1 MNQPATGK
9 PARRITRV
17 VAIAA
22 AATLI
27 IPALAIGWRS
37 YREEVSVFFPP
48 RRPVQTELGAAGLA
62 GALPVTFGPAGS
74 VLRGWYAPSSNGAAV
89 VLVHGAGGDRA
100 SLLPEARALRERGF
114 GVLSFDL
121 PGHGESEGSIRWSD
135 GERSALR
142 AALDF
147 VSAQKDVAAGRIGG
161 LGFSLGGYVL
171 AQVAAVD
178 LRVRAVVL
186 AGTPSDPVE
195 QAHFQHRRWWLL
207 SQLPA
212 LYALRR
218 GGMAL
223 DVRARDFVER
233 IAPRPLLVVSGTD
246 DGTVPLAMAQELFE
260 RAREPRELLVI
271 PGAGHGDYTKRFP
284 QYPARVLEF
293 FEHALTPPR

>member
-1 MNQPATGK
+1 MNPPAPGR
-9 PARRITRV
+9 PARRIGRV

-27 IPALAIGWRS
+27 VPALAIGWRS

-48 RRPVQTELGAAGLA
+48 RRPVQTELAAAGLT
-62 GALPVTFGPAGS
+62 GALPVTFGSPGS
-74 VLRGWYAPSSNGAAV
+74 VLRGWYAPSSNGAAL

-100 SLLPEARALRERGF
+100 SLLPEARALQERGF

-121 PGHGESEGSIRWSD
+121 PGHGESEGSIRWND
-135 GERSALR
+135 GERIALR

-147 VSAQKDVAAGRIGG
+147 VSERKDVTTGRIGA

-171 AQVAAVD
+171 AQVAAAD
-178 LRVRAVVL
+178 QRVRAVVL
-186 AGTPSDPVE
+186 TGTPSDPIE
-195 QAHFQHRRWWLL
+195 QAHFQHRRWSLL

-212 LYALRR
+212 LFALRR
-218 GGMAL
+218 GGMSL
-223 DVRARDFVER
+223 DVRARDYVDR

-246 DGTVPLAMAQELFE
+246 DGTVPLAMAQELFD

-271 PGAGHGDYTKRFP
+271 PGAGHGDYATRSPEYLK
-284 QYPARVLEF
+284 RVLEF
-293 FEHALTPPR
+293 FERALTLRP